1 MMPNA
6 NKGQYERQHSQK
18 WTDDDILE
26 VLWMRDEG
34 YTFQQIGKRFGVTKN
49 AAIGLLHRV
58 MKESA

>member
-1 MMPNA
+1 MPNA

-26 VLWMRDEG
+26 ALWMRDEG
-34 YTFQQIGKRFGVTKN
+34 YTFKEIGAHFDVTKN
-49 AAIGLLHRV
+49 AAIGVLHRV

>member
-1 MMPNA
+1 MSNA

-34 YTFQQIGKRFGVTKN
+34 YTFKQIGDHFGVTKN

>member
-1 MMPNA
+1 MPNA

-34 YTFQQIGKRFGVTKN
+34 YTFKQIGDHFGVTKN